1 MEHSSIIASS
11 NEHDKFAYGWD
22 QFPLRMGFVS
32 LSTFSCITLSVVALS
47 LPFLFESK
55 ANANLYYVIKSEGKE
70 EPSLQD
76 KGGAIAI
83 ELPVRLVKGNNKN

>member
-1 MEHSSIIASS
+1 M
-11 NEHDKFAYGWD
+11 
-22 QFPLRMGFVS
+22 
-32 LSTFSCITLSVVALS
+32 VALS

-83 ELPVRLVKGNNKN
+83 ELPIRLVKGNNKNWKKERKSKHESKIAPKDTREQEQLIR